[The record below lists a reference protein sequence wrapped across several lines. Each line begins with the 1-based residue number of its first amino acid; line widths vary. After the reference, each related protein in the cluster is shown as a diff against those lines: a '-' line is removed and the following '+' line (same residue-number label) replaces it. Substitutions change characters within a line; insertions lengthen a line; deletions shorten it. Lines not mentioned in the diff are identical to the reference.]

1 FQKFLKISST
11 TSTTCASDLSLAGGE
26 FYSVTRCCQHLFF
39 FAFDREDQIAE
50 SAQQTGISNAFQAS
64 MN

>member
-1 FQKFLKISST
+1 FQKFSRISLT

-39 FAFDREDQIAE
+39 SAFDREDRTVKRALQHRPFN
-50 SAQQTGISNAFQAS
+50 SFQAS